1 MFNTLGLLMKFG
13 PWLISGLFL
22 LLSLCLQY
30 DLGLVQGELDTA
42 KANQATL
49 QAGLNVA
56 ETFNKSLN
64 ASITELQLVVVN
76 ERLAFMDMQQYA
88 ADVDQRMNTAV
99 SDIKGLLNEENKVD
113 DCGAKPLPQP
123 VIDRMWEYYRPTS
136 GDGHSD

>member
-1 MFNTLGLLMKFG
+1 MFNSLAVLMKFG
-13 PWLISGLFL
+13 PWLISGLFV
-22 LLSLCLQY
+22 LLSLYLQY
-30 DLGLVQGELDTA
+30 DRGLVQYELDTA

-113 DCGAKPLPQP
+113 DCGAKPLPRP
-123 VIDRMWEYYRPTS
+123 VIDRMWEYYRPPG
-136 GDGHSD
+136 GD